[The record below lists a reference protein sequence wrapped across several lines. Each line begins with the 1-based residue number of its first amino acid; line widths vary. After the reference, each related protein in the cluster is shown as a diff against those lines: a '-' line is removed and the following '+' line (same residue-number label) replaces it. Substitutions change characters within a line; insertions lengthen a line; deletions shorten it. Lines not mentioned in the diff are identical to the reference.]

1 MWVALSAFSQ
11 SSFGS
16 DSREAELT
24 ERRHRAECQA
34 WCSGST
40 WALATGETDHL
51 LPDLSSQ
58 KMEAILPE
66 REVGSKNP
74 IL

>member
-11 SSFGS
+11 SSFGF
-16 DSREAELT
+16 DSIEAEFT
-24 ERRHRAECQA
+24 ERRHKVWIQA
-34 WCSGST
+34 WCSGNT
-40 WALATGETDHL
+40 WALGTGETGHL

-66 REVGSKNP
+66 RKVGSKSP